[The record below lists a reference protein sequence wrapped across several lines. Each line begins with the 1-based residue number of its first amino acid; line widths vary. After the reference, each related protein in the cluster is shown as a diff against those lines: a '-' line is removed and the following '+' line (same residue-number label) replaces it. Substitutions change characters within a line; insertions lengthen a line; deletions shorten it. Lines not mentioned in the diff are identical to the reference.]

1 MADLFE
7 DASNKSVSAIQSI
20 IDKYEMLIKY
30 MSGSDKDITIDE
42 LKDIGFTDK
51 DIEKIEKGEI
61 SIKDLTDAIKRLKN
75 ELKGK
80 SPWQSFVS
88 SLTKGIDAIKKAGGD
103 SKKVGQGITDIGNAI
118 TSFSP
123 ALKEFGA
130 DIANI
135 FGIDDSNI
143 QSAIDGISG
152 LGQTASGIGQI
163 MSGDIVGGVMSAVSG
178 VSQVV
183 NAMGSLF
190 GPDGT
195 AYYEKIKEQLEAINS
210 VYDRIID
217 KSKENITF
225 GGGFTSIDAASTALD
240 NYEKKLLNLQKI
252 ADASGRAGASWN
264 RHSAEWHS
272 NKNVG
277 SDNFAQMSEII
288 GKSIKSMDDLYY
300 LSGDELYLLMSQMPE
315 AWSAI
320 DSRIRE
326 NLESIVDCKD
336 EANELKDAL
345 NEAITG
351 VSYDSFYSGFID
363 QLSNMETSYEDMCDN
378 FEEYLRKSMM
388 AGLVAGQYKDQIRK
402 LYDSWVAAG
411 SDQNY
416 TKEEIQ
422 ELRNARDELL
432 QSMITERDNMAEIFG
447 WESSSSISRSS
458 TSRGF
463 GTEMTHEDAGELS
476 GRFTAL
482 QIAGE
487 EIKNQN
493 IKQTD
498 LLSSINE
505 KISLMDLT
513 NENIPQLVANVPDFT
528 GQTKEIA
535 TNSYQPQVNVIFP
548 DVKIDVLTAEVST
561 LKGIVD
567 EMRTFQIEKF
577 TDVAEGVIKISK
589 NTPVMNNKLDSIN
602 NNIKK
607 AL

>member
-30 MSGSDKDITIDE
+30 MSDSDKDITIDE

-88 SLTKGIDAIKKAGGD
+88 NLTKGIDAIKKAGGD

-264 RHSAEWHS
+264 HHSAEWHS

-277 SDNFAQMSEII
+277 SDNFAQMSEIYDI
-288 GKSIKSMDDLYY
+288 LASLPNTGKIEAVKGGLLGKEQEKFICQNGHKSSPNSEFCENFNCGVNIKGLT
-300 LSGDELYLLMSQMPE
+300 
-315 AWSAI
+315 
-320 DSRIRE
+320 
-326 NLESIVDCKD
+326 KD
-336 EANELKDAL
+336 E
-345 NEAITG
+345 TW
-351 VSYDSFYSGFID
+351 
-363 QLSNMETSYEDMCDN
+363 T
-378 FEEYLRKSMM
+378 
-388 AGLVAGQYKDQIRK
+388 
-402 LYDSWVAAG
+402 
-411 SDQNY
+411 
-416 TKEEIQ
+416 
-422 ELRNARDELL
+422 
-432 QSMITERDNMAEIFG
+432 
-447 WESSSSISRSS
+447 ISK
-458 TSRGF
+458 F
-463 GTEMTHEDAGELS
+463 
-476 GRFTAL
+476 
-482 QIAGE
+482 
-487 EIKNQN
+487 
-493 IKQTD
+493 KQR
-498 LLSSINE
+498 
-505 KISLMDLT
+505 
-513 NENIPQLVANVPDFT
+513 
-528 GQTKEIA
+528 
-535 TNSYQPQVNVIFP
+535 
-548 DVKIDVLTAEVST
+548 IDVLNDMM
-561 LKGIVD
+561 K
-567 EMRTFQIEKF
+567 
-577 TDVAEGVIKISK
+577 
-589 NTPVMNNKLDSIN
+589 
-602 NNIKK
+602 
-607 AL
+607 

>member
-1 MADLFE
+1 
-7 DASNKSVSAIQSI
+7 
-20 IDKYEMLIKY
+20 
-30 MSGSDKDITIDE
+30 
-42 LKDIGFTDK
+42 
-51 DIEKIEKGEI
+51 
-61 SIKDLTDAIKRLKN
+61 
-75 ELKGK
+75 
-80 SPWQSFVS
+80 
-88 SLTKGIDAIKKAGGD
+88 
-103 SKKVGQGITDIGNAI
+103 
-118 TSFSP
+118 
-123 ALKEFGA
+123 
-130 DIANI
+130 
-135 FGIDDSNI
+135 
-143 QSAIDGISG
+143 
-152 LGQTASGIGQI
+152 
-163 MSGDIVGGVMSAVSG
+163 
-178 VSQVV
+178 
-183 NAMGSLF
+183 MGSLF

-264 RHSAEWHS
+264 HHSAEWHS

-416 TKEEIQ
+416 TKEECQ
-422 ELRNARDELL
+422 R
-432 QSMITERDNMAEIFG
+432 
-447 WESSSSISRSS
+447 
-458 TSRGF
+458 
-463 GTEMTHEDAGELS
+463 
-476 GRFTAL
+476 
-482 QIAGE
+482 
-487 EIKNQN
+487 
-493 IKQTD
+493 
-498 LLSSINE
+498 
-505 KISLMDLT
+505 
-513 NENIPQLVANVPDFT
+513 
-528 GQTKEIA
+528 
-535 TNSYQPQVNVIFP
+535 
-548 DVKIDVLTAEVST
+548 
-561 LKGIVD
+561 
-567 EMRTFQIEKF
+567 
-577 TDVAEGVIKISK
+577 
-589 NTPVMNNKLDSIN
+589 
-602 NNIKK
+602 
-607 AL
+607 